1 MPALRRIFRAR
12 SLCRRFG
19 RSHAIGAV
27 VATSML
33 TVGAP
38 SAHAWVYTNIVD
50 FNLTETAYTYGTYS
64 ISSSGDGSASY
75 RWVDDPDHTTVISGN
90 NCADLAL
97 LGGPATIPAHD
108 VSYHGLFGGASAGA
122 CFALRGRVA
131 TGAGSMYYHDG
142 TLRR

>member
-1 MPALRRIFRAR
+1 LRAGQPRAGR
-12 SLCRRFG
+12 AVACAFLLCAMF
-19 RSHAIGAV
+19 
-27 VATSML
+27 L
-33 TVGAP
+33 TVAAAP
-38 SAHAWVYTNIVD
+38 AEAWVFTDIVD
-50 FNLTETAYTYGTYS
+50 FNLTETAYTYGVYS

-90 NCADLAL
+90 NCSDLAL
-97 LGGPATIPAHD
+97 LGGPATIAAHD
-108 VSYHGLFGGASAGA
+108 VSYHGLFGGASAGS